1 MVNKRF
7 LFLLLLSFGMTGC
20 HSDNESSEKATQHKA
35 IDITIAHIND
45 THAHLD
51 PTENSLSIQPTGQQ
65 LFEFYAQ
72 LGGYPRLKAKLQQIR
87 ESAKANGENFLTL
100 FGGDAFQGTLYF
112 TKFRGEEESRLLSE
126 MGIDAAA
133 LGNHEFDLGNGP
145 LNDYAS
151 RVNYPIVAA
160 NLVKSSSEKL
170 KDNENIYE
178 YIVKSVN
185 GEDVG
190 IFGLVLDNMHSIS
203 TPDEET
209 QFLPMVD
216 TAQRMVDKLKSLGIN
231 KIIMVT
237 HIGLKPDQEVARA
250 VNGID
255 LIVGGHS
262 QTHMGDIKELN
273 EIGYTAHNQNPS
285 DDNTYA
291 QLITNPDGVGKTC
304 IVQAGEWAKGY
315 GLVKISLNESG
326 ELLACNG
333 RNTLIT
339 GDDFTK
345 KDRDI
350 KIALSN
356 QEQGMVTGFIEDH
369 PAIEIVPEDEGMRA
383 IIDTEYKPKVI
394 ELESKIIAN
403 VPERLPHVRVPLS
416 PDGAGLIDPLVA
428 ESLYEGLKRLNT
440 GVEITIQNAGGIRAD
455 VEAGPLSVGYI
466 VGTLLPFGNKI
477 AVFDLKGRDVR
488 ETIEYA
494 VDYAIGNGTGI
505 AASSGAF
512 PYVGH
517 MQYTYDGSQQRGS
530 RIADINVLD
539 SSGNWNPLDDDK
551 IYRVGANSYIAQGK
565 DGFNGLLKR
574 NELPDGGRYI
584 DTGVAENEMFMD
596 FVEERKELKQLSYPT
611 IKYYAP

>member
-1 MVNKRF
+1 
-7 LFLLLLSFGMTGC
+7 MTGC

-160 NLVKSSSEKL
+160 NLVKSSSEKI

-237 HIGLKPDQEVARA
+237 HIGLKPDQEVARS

-315 GLVKISLNESG
+315 GLVKISLSESG

-517 MQYTYDGSQQRGS
+517 MQYTYDGSQQKGS
-530 RIADINVLD
+530 RITDINVLD